1 MIKLED
7 IKVGAKVKHIT
18 HKNSSYAISDVNSRT
33 KVNGNWIHTIC
44 YVPNYDSAYTR
55 FIRDINDFMSNF
67 ELIKENSK

>member
-18 HKNSSYAISDVNSRT
+18 HKDSSYVISDVNSRT
-33 KVNGNWIHTIC
+33 KVNGNWVHTIC
-44 YVPNYDSAYTR
+44 YVPNYNSTYTR

-67 ELIKENSK
+67 ELIKEDNK